1 MLDKNVGK
9 VIAWDINKENVEHA
23 KRLFAGK

>member
-1 MLDKNVGK
+1 MVKKGVGK

-23 KRLFAGK
+23 KKLFSGK